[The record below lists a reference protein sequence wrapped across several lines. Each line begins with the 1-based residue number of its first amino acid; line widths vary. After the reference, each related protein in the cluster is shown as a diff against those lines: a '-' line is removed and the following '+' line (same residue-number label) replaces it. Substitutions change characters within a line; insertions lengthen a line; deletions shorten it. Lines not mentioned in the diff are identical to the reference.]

1 VEASS
6 DTHSALRV
14 TELATQ
20 IQRSLRDISPGWVEG
35 EVQKLRRPGSGHV
48 YFTLADRDAAIEC
61 VVWRSR
67 VDRIAEWPMEGR
79 LVQAHF
85 ERVDFYARHG
95 RVSLHVDAMRLTGEG
110 ELLAR
115 RAAVLARLHA
125 DGLTTRARRSL
136 PTFPR
141 RVGLIAARNS
151 DAKMDVVKALFDRW
165 PSVDIVHCPA
175 LVEGVAAVDSLIDA
189 LAQLQNAPDVDVIV
203 VGRGGGGVAELT
215 AFDDERLCR
224 AIFAAKVPVVTSIGH
239 TPHRPNCDHVAA
251 AYADVPARA
260 AELVVPSASQ
270 VLSGIG
276 EASNAMAGI
285 PTALRSYLHALL
297 AISERAQPGK
307 AIARRQLE
315 MQGLD
320 AHLERAIGRLH
331 ASRRQALDEARH
343 RLTQARSAVPGSTTL
358 DPTAQLLHS
367 ATERFLVTWMLQLD
381 DSQQSMTTAVSRIP
395 AAMEL
400 DGLRARLMPTALRA
414 QRRIRDYDQAVDRRQ
429 GEVIRTFTRRVA
441 ERTRELAHSAMAL
454 TSIVRR
460 RAIEKERALAHITEV
475 IEARDFRRAGWI
487 VASDATGQPV
497 RSALQLA
504 PDDALSLQ
512 FEDGRANA
520 KVTSIETEPGGA
532 DA

>member
-1 VEASS
+1 M
-6 DTHSALRV
+6 
-14 TELATQ
+14 
-20 IQRSLRDISPGWVEG
+20 
-35 EVQKLRRPGSGHV
+35 QKLRRPGSGHV

-67 VDRIAEWPMEGR
+67 VDRVAEWPMEGR

-95 RVSLHVDAMRLTGEG
+95 RVSLHIDAMRLTGEG

-115 RAAVLARLHA
+115 RATVLTRLQA

-151 DAKMDVVKALFDRW
+151 DAKMDVIKALFDRW
-165 PSVDIVHCPA
+165 PSVDVVHCPA

-189 LAQLQNAPDVDVIV
+189 LAQLQNVPAVDVIV
-203 VGRGGGGVAELT
+203 VARGGGGVAELT

-260 AELVVPSASQ
+260 AELVVPSARQ
-270 VLSGIG
+270 VFSDIG
-276 EASNAMAGI
+276 QASKTMASVA
-285 PTALRSYLHALL
+285 TALRSHRHALL
-297 AISERAQPGK
+297 TISERAQAGK
-307 AIARRQLE
+307 ALARRQLE
-315 MQGLD
+315 IEGLD
-320 AHLERAIGRLH
+320 AHLERAVGRLH
-331 ASRRQALDEARH
+331 ASWRHALDETRH
-343 RLTQARSAVPGSTTL
+343 RLARLRSAVPTPTTL
-358 DPTAQLLHS
+358 DPSAHLLHS
-367 ATERFLVTWMLQLD
+367 ASERFLATWILQID
-381 DSQQSMTTAVSRIP
+381 GSRQSMTTAVTRIS
-395 AAMEL
+395 AETKL
-400 DGLRARLMPTALRA
+400 DGLRARLMPSAIRA
-414 QRRIRDYDQAVDRRQ
+414 RRRIRDYDQAVERRQ
-429 GEVIRTFTRRVA
+429 GEVARIFTRRLG
-441 ERTRELAHSAMAL
+441 ERTRELTHAAMPLASAA
-454 TSIVRR
+454 RR
-460 RAIEKERALAHITEV
+460 RAIDKERALAHITEV

-487 VASDATGQPV
+487 LASDASGQPV
-497 RSALQLA
+497 RSALELA

-512 FEDGRANA
+512 FKDGRANA